1 MYMKLVIFVGSKLLQ
16 YVLSCTWL
24 WKDKIIGFWFW
35 VFDFSFLKCGLGLY
49 ILVLK
54 DFVS

>member
-49 ILVLK
+49 ILVL
-54 DFVS
+54 

>member
-1 MYMKLVIFVGSKLLQ
+1 MYMKLVIYVGSKLLQ

-24 WKDKIIGFWFW
+24 LKDKIIGYWFW
-35 VFDFSFLKCGLGLY
+35 VSDISFLKCGLGLY

-54 DFVS
+54 GFGS